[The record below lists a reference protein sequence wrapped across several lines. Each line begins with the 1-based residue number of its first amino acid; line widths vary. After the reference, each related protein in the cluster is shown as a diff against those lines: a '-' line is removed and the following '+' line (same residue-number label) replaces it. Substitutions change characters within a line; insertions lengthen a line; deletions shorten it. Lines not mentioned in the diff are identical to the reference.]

1 MKYSDLTAGKYFFLA
16 KLALKWTQLFTG
28 CLKNFLEGEMV
39 GVEVRNLKVVQ
50 NSAI

>member
-28 CLKNFLEGEMV
+28 CLKGEMV